1 MTKDYWQ
8 QFWDEHAVK
17 SCKSDPQVQVLRTL
31 NKAPIDT
38 KVWTVTLKFIIE
50 QLDLKADYSVLD
62 LCCGNGLISKEIAT
76 QTKSVTA
83 VDISAKLLDQFDTSS
98 FPNINKVREN
108 ALSLNLAEESC
119 DVILLY
125 AGIQYFSPSEVVE
138 LMEKVERWLVPGGLL
153 YIGDI
158 PDHKKLWAFFN
169 SREREAAYFSSLQ
182 KKAPI
187 IGEWFDF
194 KFLEKLGFYTGFS
207 RVEKVEQ
214 TPEMI
219 YSFFRYDMRL
229 IK

>member
-1 MTKDYWQ
+1 
-8 QFWDEHAVK
+8 
-17 SCKSDPQVQVLRTL
+17 
-31 NKAPIDT
+31 
-38 KVWTVTLKFIIE
+38 
-50 QLDLKADYSVLD
+50 
-62 LCCGNGLISKEIAT
+62 
-76 QTKSVTA
+76 
-83 VDISAKLLDQFDTSS
+83 
-98 FPNINKVREN
+98 
-108 ALSLNLAEESC
+108 LNLAEESC

-138 LMEKVERWLVPGGLL
+138 LMEKVEHWLVPGGLL

-158 PDHKKLWAFFN
+158 PDHEKLWGFFN

-187 IGEWFDF
+187 VGEWFDF
-194 KFLEKLGFYTGFS
+194 KFLEKLGFYAGFS